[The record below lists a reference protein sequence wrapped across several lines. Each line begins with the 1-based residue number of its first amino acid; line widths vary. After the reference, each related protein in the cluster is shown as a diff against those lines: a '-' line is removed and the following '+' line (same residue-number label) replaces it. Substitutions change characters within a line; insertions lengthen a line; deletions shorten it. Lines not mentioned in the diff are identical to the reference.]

1 LTSIQRKDAKSASL
15 HSQGSERITGSS
27 WTRTCRISDARIFAA
42 GDAVRFPGPNGLV
55 RQEDWCH
62 AQDAI
67 AGRNGAGAND
77 EYRGADAGPHP
88 DRRRSWGRERPAV
101 WARAT
106 RRFTSPF
113 GEDGDR
119 LTEVDQVGRRLLEL
133 VNLRIIRRIVSATSA
148 ESSFRQSK
156 LPFALERANTGPFVG
171 MDVETAT
178 GAAAFQADDE
188 GFDCLHPLYR

>member
-1 LTSIQRKDAKSASL
+1 MPPHPRLLDVTALCAVSCCGRGPGSVTSVSARAAISRGCRSCRAVSMRWLTSIQRKDAKSASL

-27 WTRTCRISDARIFAA
+27 WTRTCHISDARIFAA

-88 DRRRSWGRERPAV
+88 DRRRS
-101 WARAT
+101 
-106 RRFTSPF
+106 
-113 GEDGDR
+113 
-119 LTEVDQVGRRLLEL
+119 
-133 VNLRIIRRIVSATSA
+133 
-148 ESSFRQSK
+148 
-156 LPFALERANTGPFVG
+156 
-171 MDVETAT
+171 
-178 GAAAFQADDE
+178 
-188 GFDCLHPLYR
+188 